1 MAPARVTTGACVEG
15 IDLSDGVSEEMFV
28 QLNAL
33 LLEHHLLVLPDQDIF
48 AFKLESFGRQRGDQL
63 THPTAGRHRDT
74 DHVQRLAGRDVEF
87 KFSQALIHLGAAG
100 IQT

>member
-63 THPTAGRHRDT
+63 THPTTGRHRDT
-74 DHVQRLAGRDVEF
+74 NHVQRLAGRDVEF